1 MAILKGMVKKMKGS
15 AGEMVF
21 RANSGRTIVSEK
33 AASVKNVRSAAQQ
46 KTRMKW
52 ANIIQMYKAIAPHIN
67 YGFENKTQGVT
78 DYNMFVKVNMLMP
91 PVYLT
96 KSDVSGGACIAA
108 PYKMTQGSLPAIEVT
123 GERANAITNISLGET
138 VINASTTVGD
148 FSVAVIS
155 GNSDFKQN
163 DQISFFSI
171 LQYVNS
177 VSGIPYVRVSAT
189 SVILDPQSNTPLW
202 SLVNKAGFASKN
214 GYLAHGADEGNG
226 AYCWVHSRNK
236 NGKVKVSSQAL
247 LDNNAILASYTS
259 QDAYYE
265 AVNTYGGESDVFLS
279 PDGSSVTRS
288 SASGGS
294 STPSG
299 GGTSSGDDEGGSF

>member
-1 MAILKGMVKKMKGS
+1 MNTIMRKMTGS
-15 AGEMVF
+15 AGAFTFKTVE
-21 RANSGRTIVSEK
+21 GRTIVSEK
-33 AASVKNVRSAAQQ
+33 ATIVKNTRTSGQQ
-46 KTRMKW
+46 KQRMKW
-52 ANIIQMYKAIAPHIN
+52 GNMVQMYKGISPLLN
-67 YGFENKTQGVT
+67 SGFENKNAGVS
-78 DYNMFVKVNMLMP
+78 DYNMFIKVNSQIT

-96 KSDVSGGACIAA
+96 KAEVTSSACVVA
-108 PYKMTQGSLPAIEVT
+108 PYKITQGSLPTIETTGEGANRVT
-123 GERANAITNISLGET
+123 GIALGT
-138 VINASTTVGD
+138 LSIKDSTTVSEFSNAVVQNNSNFDYGD
-148 FSVAVIS
+148 
-155 GNSDFKQN
+155 QL
-163 DQISFFSI
+163 SFFSV
-171 LQYVNS
+171 LQFVNATT
-177 VSGIPYVRVSAT
+177 GIPYAQFKAW
-189 SVILDPQSNTPLW
+189 SVTLDKESNTPLW

-299 GGTSSGDDEGGSF
+299 GGTSGGDDEGGSF